1 MSRISIGKINTIPST
16 VTGDGLYFTRNNS
29 GGVDIHLRSAV
40 SGSLRTV
47 KGFTEADLETIARL
61 TKIEALP
68 AEMTGIVQAGDSVR
82 DSVSKLKNQFDDFS
96 RSEKGQSIFSAF
108 PFTTVP
114 TTFRAPYILVLQP
127 HLRMMVWNGTRYIRA
142 PWHRPGLVDMM
153 YTNPPSIEGYLP
165 IRSDVVYQQANYPD
179 LAEYLGLSGS
189 GTFSLV
195 ESRGEFLRV
204 LDNGRGID
212 VNRALRSPQYGTLI
226 GGGFDDNADGTTPGA
241 LGYKSTKSW
250 NGDKF
255 TLSEHSEMTSA
266 YRQTPAFSKSVVL
279 YPASYGSAFYSVARP
294 RNISL
299 TSWISY

>member
-1 MSRISIGKINTIPST
+1 MSGINIGKVNAIPST
-16 VTGDGLYFTRNNS
+16 VTRDGLYFTRNDS
-29 GGVDIHLRSAV
+29 GGVDIHLRSAI
-40 SGSLRTV
+40 SGSLRTI
-47 KGFTEADLETIARL
+47 KGFTETDLQTIARH
-61 TKIEALP
+61 TKIEELP
-68 AEMTGIVQAGDSVR
+68 SQMTGMVQVGDSAR

-127 HLRMMVWNGTRYIRA
+127 HLRMMVWNGARYIRA
-142 PWHRPGLVDMM
+142 PWHRPGLVEMI
-153 YTNPPSIEGYLP
+153 YTNPPSMEGYLP
-165 IRSDVVYQQANYPD
+165 IRSDVVYQQENYPD

-195 ESRGEFLRV
+195 ETRGEFLRV

-212 VNRALRSPQYGTLI
+212 VNRALRSPQHGTLI
-226 GGGFDDNADGTTPGA
+226 GGGFDDNEEMTTPGA
-241 LGYKSTKSW
+241 LGYKNTKSW
-250 NGDKF
+250 NGDEF
-255 TLSEHSEMTSA
+255 ILSEHGDMTAA
-266 YRQTPAFSKSVVL
+266 YRQTPVFSKSVTL
-279 YPASYGSAFYSVARP
+279 YPASYGGAFYSVARP